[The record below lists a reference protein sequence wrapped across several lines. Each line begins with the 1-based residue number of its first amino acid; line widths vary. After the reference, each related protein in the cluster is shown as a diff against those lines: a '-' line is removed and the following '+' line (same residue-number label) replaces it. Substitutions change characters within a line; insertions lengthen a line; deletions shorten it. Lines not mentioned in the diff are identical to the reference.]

1 MYSMHIFFVFTDGQY
16 LYDNIMRETQC
27 LKSPQNWLTLVNF
40 FLLFFLDY
48 EKFLALLA
56 MRLNE

>member
-1 MYSMHIFFVFTDGQY
+1 MYSMHIFFVFPDGQY

-27 LKSPQNWLTLVNF
+27 LKSPQKWLTLVIF
-40 FLLFFLDY
+40 FLFFLDY

-56 MRLNE
+56 MRLYE